1 MAETTSFQPDS
12 QEVEAILGHESW
24 LRIAAVP
31 NRWLRT
37 GRVLPGCPDAFRD
50 ASVPLSADRA
60 ESQRAVYAHPGSGS
74 LDGADNLAVSIPD
87 D

>member
-24 LRIAAVP
+24 LESQQCPTVGSA
-31 NRWLRT
+31 
-37 GRVLPGCPDAFRD
+37 VLPGCPDAFRD

-74 LDGADNLAVSIPD
+74 LDGAGNLAVSIPD
-87 D
+87 N